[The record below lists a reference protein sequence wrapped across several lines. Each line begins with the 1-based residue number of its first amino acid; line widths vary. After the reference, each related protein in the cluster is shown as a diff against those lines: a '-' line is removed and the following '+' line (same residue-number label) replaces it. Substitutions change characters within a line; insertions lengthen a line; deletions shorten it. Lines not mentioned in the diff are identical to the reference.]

1 MEYIVDNSGRYDC
14 VVPCLAR
21 PNGHT
26 VKHTIGEDYVYGSK
40 VSNDYFCFVLFTDN
54 FTITTSFNLIMCSW
68 HGIPIPIQIN
78 VYLSCANLVPWHS
91 NNPVQEPG

>member
-21 PNGHT
+21 PYGHT

-40 VSNDYFCFVLFTDN
+40 VSNDYFFFCICN
-54 FTITTSFNLIMCSW
+54 
-68 HGIPIPIQIN
+68 G
-78 VYLSCANLVPWHS
+78 
-91 NNPVQEPG
+91 

>member
-1 MEYIVDNSGRYDC
+1 MDNSGRYDC

-21 PNGHT
+21 PYGHT

-40 VSNDYFCFVLFTDN
+40 VSNDYFFLYCLLFTK
-54 FTITTSFNLIMCSW
+54 FTITTSLNLNMCSR

-78 VYLSCANLVPWHS
+78 VYLSCANLVP
-91 NNPVQEPG
+91 